1 METHPPVVNDEC
13 LHVFI
18 KGVGFRLPFPWPID
32 LSQ

>member
-1 METHPPVVNDEC
+1 MAPGLQVVSDEC

-32 LSQ
+32 